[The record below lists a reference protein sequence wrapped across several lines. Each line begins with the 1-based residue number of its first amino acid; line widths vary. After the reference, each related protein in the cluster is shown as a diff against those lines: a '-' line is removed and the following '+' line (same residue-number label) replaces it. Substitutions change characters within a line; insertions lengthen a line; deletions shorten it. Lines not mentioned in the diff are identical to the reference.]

1 MLIGCF
7 SIVSKRLSQR
17 SIVWLGLILGFS
29 LLVSACGPDKTIGY
43 QGRLTDAAGNPING
57 NKTIIFRLY
66 TCASGS
72 GGGCSK
78 VFEKSATV
86 NLVNGLFNYEIGKDV
101 VDAYNLAGLDPASFA
116 QPLWLE
122 VEVDG
127 QTLTPRQKLLG
138 APYAMTLSGGAVIG
152 SKHEGNG
159 AGGSDDTDIN
169 YGALTVVGGNGG
181 TALVLGVTSGATG
194 DLIRACS
201 GVIGA
206 SRGCPDLE
214 FQVMANGNVKA
225 DGSFASPAS
234 DFAELIALDA
244 SQGSAEPGD
253 VLVISHEIDRA
264 VALSTSPNSTAI
276 AGVYS
281 TEPGFIGGGG
291 AEEVDP
297 NRIPVAIV
305 GIVPVKVSAE
315 NGPIL
320 RGDLLTS
327 ASLPGY
333 AMKATQILP
342 GAILGKAMGELQSGT
357 GVIEVLLLLK

>member
-1 MLIGCF
+1 M
-7 SIVSKRLSQR
+7 
-17 SIVWLGLILGFS
+17 
-29 LLVSACGPDKTIGY
+29 SACGPDKTIGY

-57 NKTIIFRLY
+57 NKPIVFRLY
-66 TCASGS
+66 PCASGS

-86 NLVNGLFNYEIGKDV
+86 NLVNGLFNYEIGKDFL
-101 VDAYNLAGLDPASFA
+101 DDYKLAGLDPAIFA

-122 VEVDG
+122 IEVDG
-127 QTLTPRQKLLG
+127 QKLSPRQKLLG
-138 APYAMTLSGGAVIG
+138 APYAMTLTGGAVIG
-152 SKHEGNG
+152 STHEGNG
-159 AGGSDDTDIN
+159 PGGSDDTNIN

-181 TALVLGVTSGATG
+181 TALVLGVPSGATG

-201 GVIGA
+201 GVIGS
-206 SRGCPDLE
+206 SRDCPDRE
-214 FQVMANGNVKA
+214 FQVTANGNVKA
-225 DGSFASPAS
+225 DGTITGGGA

-244 SQGSAEPGD
+244 SQGSAEAGD
-253 VLVISHEIDRA
+253 VLVISPEVDRA

-291 AEEVDP
+291 AEDVAP

-315 NGPIL
+315 NGPIK